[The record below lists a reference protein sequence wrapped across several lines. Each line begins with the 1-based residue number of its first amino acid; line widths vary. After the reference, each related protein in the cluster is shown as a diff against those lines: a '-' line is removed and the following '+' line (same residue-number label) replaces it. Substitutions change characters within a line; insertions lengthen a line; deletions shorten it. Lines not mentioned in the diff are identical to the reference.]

1 MIIAMMAPM
10 AVNNTQNQY
19 SHRTARPE
27 NVT

>member
-10 AVNNTQNQY
+10 AVNNTQNQN
-19 SHRTARPE
+19 SDRTARPE